1 MKKLFAI
8 LLVLCM
14 LLGTLVA
21 CGPAA
26 TPAPGGDENDT
37 PADPITIRAAGMKG
51 PTSLGLVK
59 LREDNANGQSTNH
72 YTFDIYT
79 KAEEITPKLIN
90 GTLDMAALPANVAAT
105 VYGKT
110 NGAITV
116 LAVNTL
122 GVVYIVEKGDSVQS
136 LSDLAGKKIYA
147 VGKGTTPEYGLS
159 YILSQNGMSIADL
172 DIEWKS
178 EATEIL
184 PLLKTQENAVAMIP
198 QPFVTAA
205 SVQIEGLRVA
215 LSLNDEWNK
224 LHNGSQ
230 FITGVLVARTEFVQK
245 NPEAVA
251 AFLAEYEASIQYAK
265 TETAAAAELVV
276 KYGIMD
282 AVPLA
287 TKALPNCNLAF
298 LTGEEMKAALI
309 GYLTTLYEQ
318 NPQSIG
324 GSLPGEGF
332 YYVAAED

>member
-1 MKKLFAI
+1 MKKLFAVI
-8 LLVLCM
+8 LVLCM

-21 CGPAA
+21 C
-26 TPAPGGDENDT
+26 APGSGTEGEL
-37 PADPITIRAAGMKG
+37 TIRAAGMKG

-59 LREDNANGQSTNH
+59 LMEDAAAGKSQNKYDFN
-72 YTFDIYT
+72 IYT
-79 KAEEITPKLIN
+79 KADEITPKLIR
-90 GTLDMAALPANVAAT
+90 GELDMAALPANAAAT
-105 VYGKT
+105 VHNNT

-122 GVVYIVEKGDSVQS
+122 GVVCVVEKGESVQS
-136 LSDLAGKKIYA
+136 LADLAGKKVYA

-159 YILSQNGMSIADL
+159 YILSQNGMSIEDI

-184 PLLKTQENAVAMIP
+184 PLLKTQENAIALIP

-205 SVQIEGLRVA
+205 QLQVEGLRVA
-215 LSLNDEWNK
+215 LDLNEEWNK
-224 LHNGSQ
+224 LNNGTQ
-230 FITGVLVARTEFVQK
+230 FVTGVLVARTEFVQK
-245 NPEAVA
+245 NPGAVA
-251 AFLAEYEASIQYAK
+251 AFLAEYEASINYAK

-287 TKALPNCNLAF
+287 TKALPHCNLTF
-298 LTGEEMKAALI
+298 LSGAGMKTALS
-309 GYLTTLYEQ
+309 GYLATLYNQ

-324 GSLPGEGF
+324 GSLPTDEF
-332 YYVAAED
+332 YYGA